1 MRRSPISRK
10 MSTVGRLDRDSKATS
25 SFRGAGFARE
35 PGIQEYGPEKS
46 IAWPVFMGSGPAP
59 YGPSRND
66 TRVFSALLELLR
78 RSPVPSTSRQEARYR
93 PGRLPNC
100 APAVDANY
108 VRPAA

>member
-66 TRVFSALLELLR
+66 TRVFQRPVRTAQALAGTQHKPTRGALSTWSPAELR
-78 RSPVPSTSRQEARYR
+78 AC
-93 PGRLPNC
+93 G
-100 APAVDANY
+100 
-108 VRPAA
+108 